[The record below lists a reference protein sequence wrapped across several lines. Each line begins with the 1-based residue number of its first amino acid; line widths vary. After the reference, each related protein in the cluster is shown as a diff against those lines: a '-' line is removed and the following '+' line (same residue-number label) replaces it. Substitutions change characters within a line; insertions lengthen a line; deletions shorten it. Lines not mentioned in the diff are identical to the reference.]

1 MQAFLCNHHY
11 KGGRSELPKIHDIP
25 RQLGSLIT
33 QGISVNSSYS
43 SDVKVSS
50 GTIPHYDS
58 WEAAVAYFCCRKI
71 ELYNI
76 NICH

>member
-1 MQAFLCNHHY
+1 MVQAFLCNHHY

-50 GTIPHYDS
+50 GTIPHHYS
-58 WEAAVAYFCCRKI
+58 WKQQPMCFRKN
-71 ELYNI
+71 ELYI
-76 NICH
+76 NICQ